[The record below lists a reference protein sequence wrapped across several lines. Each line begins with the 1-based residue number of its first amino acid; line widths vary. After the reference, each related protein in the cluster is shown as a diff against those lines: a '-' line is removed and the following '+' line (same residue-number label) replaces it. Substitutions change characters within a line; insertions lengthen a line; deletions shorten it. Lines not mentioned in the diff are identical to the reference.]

1 MENKIFDPDI
11 CAKSDFKKILC
22 ITPVINTELHCAT
35 KTDEKNLLLQQ
46 PKKKKATSL
55 CPWNL
60 TFFVCFKC
68 AVGHL
73 CLQGLG
79 AVVYITN
86 WTST

>member
-46 PKKKKATSL
+46 PKKKKSNFTMSL
-55 CPWNL
+55 ESD
-60 TFFVCFKC
+60 FF
-68 AVGHL
+68 
-73 CLQGLG
+73 CLFQMCSRTLVPARAGGSCL
-79 AVVYITN
+79 YN
-86 WTST
+86 